1 MQRRSSRRLGR
12 PSCARGKVDS
22 RGSWRRYK
30 ATTEVRCSA
39 EGVGPGH
46 STADLRDNRTRS
58 EERARTSV
66 MPALQGTGK
75 GMAKANSPSENV
87 RALQRKLYVAAKQNR
102 ERKFPALLDRIA
114 RLDVLRDA
122 WEQVRRNRGSAGI
135 DGETLQ
141 AVVAYGVERMLEE
154 LRELLLAGR
163 YRPQPSRR
171 ACIPKP
177 GRPGEERPLSI
188 PRVRDRVAQ
197 TAAKLVLEPIFEA
210 SFLPTSFGYRPKRGA
225 HQALELIRESV
236 NQGERW
242 VVDLDFKDY
251 FGSLDE
257 DLLLALVGRR
267 ISDRRVTRLVRLW
280 IRAGV
285 MVEGVFTETKGVP
298 QGGPISPLL
307 SNIYG
312 HAIDALW
319 AKESSHLGT
328 LVRYADDAV
337 VLCRTEAAAQQALR
351 WLQRTAL
358 ALKLRLHPD
367 KTRVVDLS
375 GGADGFDFLGF
386 HNRLV
391 KSWRTGRY
399 SCQRWPSRKAMA
411 SLWAKIKEITAPRW
425 RLKEHISVLVE
436 ELNRVLRGW
445 CNYFRWG
452 NSSRHFSRIDSYVQ
466 ERLALFDS
474 KKHGRHGRRW
484 GKAHNR
490 VWHTRLGVFTLSGNV
505 RYLKTAI
512 TTS

>member
-1 MQRRSSRRLGR
+1 
-12 PSCARGKVDS
+12 
-22 RGSWRRYK
+22 
-30 ATTEVRCSA
+30 
-39 EGVGPGH
+39 
-46 STADLRDNRTRS
+46 
-58 EERARTSV
+58 
-66 MPALQGTGK
+66 
-75 GMAKANSPSENV
+75 MAKANSPRENV
-87 RALQRKLYVAAKQNR
+87 RALQRGLYVAAKRNGK
-102 ERKFPALLDRIA
+102 RKFPALLDRIA
-114 RLDVLRDA
+114 RPDVLRIA
-122 WEQVRRNRGSAGI
+122 WEQVKRNRGAAGV
-135 DGETLQ
+135 DGETLK

-171 ACIPKP
+171 VYIPKP

-210 SFLPTSFGYRPKRGA
+210 SFLPTSFGFRPKRSA
-225 HQALELIRESV
+225 HQALELIRKTV
-236 NQGERW
+236 NQGARW

-257 DLLLALVGRR
+257 ALTLGLVGRR
-267 ISDRRVTRLVRLW
+267 VSDRRVIRLLRLW

-285 MVEGVFTETKGVP
+285 MVEGLFTETTGVP
-298 QGGPISPLL
+298 QGGPISPLM

-319 AKESSHLGT
+319 AKEASHLGT
-328 LVRYADDAV
+328 IVRYADDAV
-337 VLCRTEAAAQQALR
+337 VLCRTEADAQRALG

-375 GGADGFDFLGF
+375 EGADGFDFLGF

-391 KSWRTGRY
+391 KSWRTGSY
-399 SCQRWPSRKAMA
+399 SCQRWPSQKAMA
-411 SLWAKIKEITAPRW
+411 GIRAKVKEITAPRW
-425 RLKEHISVLVE
+425 RLKESISVLVE

-445 CNYFRWG
+445 RNYFGWG
-452 NSSRHFSRIDSYVQ
+452 NSSRHFSRIDSYVR

-474 KKHGRHGRRW
+474 KKRGRHGRRW
-484 GKAHNR
+484 GQGPHGAA
-490 VWHTRLGVFTLSGNV
+490 WFARLGLLTLSGSV
-505 RYLKTAI
+505 RYTRTA
-512 TTS
+512 TATP